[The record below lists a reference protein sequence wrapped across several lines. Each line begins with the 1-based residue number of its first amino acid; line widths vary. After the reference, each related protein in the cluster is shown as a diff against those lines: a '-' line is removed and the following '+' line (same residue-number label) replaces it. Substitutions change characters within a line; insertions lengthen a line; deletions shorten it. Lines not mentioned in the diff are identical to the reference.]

1 MFACLS
7 FTYFIKS
14 FLHIKNDVVI
24 NTYTAS
30 CWLSVLAFATLRADY
45 LITNMTV
52 VLVATNIL
60 TVYLILPYLKLKNI
74 RDIIVGIAGVSA
86 TLLISSLALT
96 NITQQTTLNLRVYCF
111 GNLWMGL
118 CFFLA
123 LSKKFL
129 TLDEEKQTLSAILS
143 GHVPK
148 TALNEIATSP
158 TAFHTRS
165 RAKCHHTL
173 YRYRRL

>member
-1 MFACLS
+1 MYWCVCLPVLYL
-7 FTYFIKS
+7 FYKV
-14 FLHIKNDVVI
+14 FLTHQERCRDKYMQLVLVI
-24 NTYTAS
+24 S
-30 CWLSVLAFATLRADY
+30 LAFATLRADY
-45 LITNMTV
+45 PVTNMTV

-118 CFFLA
+118 CFS
-123 LSKKFL
+123 LSF
-129 TLDEEKQTLSAILS
+129 EEVSHA
-143 GHVPK
+143 
-148 TALNEIATSP
+148 
-158 TAFHTRS
+158 
-165 RAKCHHTL
+165 
-173 YRYRRL
+173 